1 MVILLQHGCSPTKI
15 QQQHTRVHI
24 ASCWVSTTQVASLF
38 CIRERGGESFSA
50 LRFCQGLGK
59 QGWQAKAKAKTK
71 AGAGRQ
77 CCWLTL
83 QQQQRHLLWHF
94 GHDGVLLLP

>member
-1 MVILLQHGCSPTKI
+1 MVLLLQHGCSPTKI

-38 CIRERGGESFSA
+38 CIRERGGEFLSA
-50 LRFCQGLGK
+50 LPSCQGLDK
-59 QGWQAKAKAKTK
+59 QGWQAKAKAKAK

-77 CCWLTL
+77 T
-83 QQQQRHLLWHF
+83 
-94 GHDGVLLLP
+94 VLLADLAAAAAATSAAAVWP